1 MTTMDHYLLPT
12 AFIDSGH
19 KDVVDFAR
27 RASECGGTLPDK
39 AKALYIAVRDEILYD
54 PYAINLHPEELK
66 ASKVLKRGRG
76 HCVSKALLMAAAARA
91 MDIPSRLGFADVR
104 NHLTTARLRKLIG
117 TDVFYYHGYTELWL
131 QGRWVKVT
139 PVFNRTLCE
148 RFGVRELDFDGVN
161 DALFHPYDVAGQKH
175 MEYVNDHG
183 SRDDLPYIEL
193 INVYRQ
199 HYPMAFTLSESG
211 EPLSGLAG
219 DFHAEAEQERMH

>member
-1 MTTMDHYLLPT
+1 MNHYLRPT

-19 KDVVDFAR
+19 QDVIEFAR
-27 RASECGGTLPDK
+27 HASGCGVTLTDQ
-39 AKALYIAVRDEILYD
+39 AKALYVAVRDEILYD

-76 HCVSKALLMAAAARA
+76 HCVSKALLMAAATRVIG
-91 MDIPSRLGFADVR
+91 IPSRLGFADVR
-104 NHLTTARLRKLIG
+104 NHLTTARLRNLIG

-148 RFGVRELDFDGVN
+148 RFGVRELDFDGIN

-183 SRDDLPYIEL
+183 SRDDLPYGEL
-193 INVYRQ
+193 LEVYRQ
-199 HYPMAFTLSESG
+199 HYPMAFTLNEAGQASS
-211 EPLSGLAG
+211 SLAG
-219 DFHAEAEQERMH
+219 DFYAEAEREHRH